1 MCHFLIFQKDKK
13 VGFRFRESKLFQ
25 NFPSQFECLAFFKMS
40 HTFSHN
46 RVVTSYLPLLLTQS
60 VSETYHPNA
69 LVKKMTSKSI
79 LFV

>member
-1 MCHFLIFQKDKK
+1 MFSIFN
-13 VGFRFRESKLFQ
+13 ENQ
-25 NFPSQFECLAFFKMS
+25 NENLQVKMS

-69 LVKKMTSKSI
+69 LVKKITSKSI